1 MIEKEFNDGIY
12 TKSTAKREKCT
23 RFMLHNMIFRANRWE
38 YFTLVSLFT
47 VRGSLRLPLTNHH
60 AKGEIHGAADFP
72 DWFTGMGMGGHLSK
86 LCYFAVGAG
95 SARPDACT

>member
-38 YFTLVSLFT
+38 YFNFGTSIHCKGQFAAPPTIITQRETFTCILSAYNFPILRKGGGCHPHGGIQRKKSLQ
-47 VRGSLRLPLTNHH
+47 NN
-60 AKGEIHGAADFP
+60 
-72 DWFTGMGMGGHLSK
+72 
-86 LCYFAVGAG
+86 
-95 SARPDACT
+95 